1 MQQKPGGK
9 GFHGCDGNTLLLAY
23 AIEAC
28 TNRVKTLRALL
39 QILWS
44 ELNFHPGRRNK
55 VVSWIY
61 AQHHTVEHA
70 ALCHFERYAGM
81 MRTDANT
88 LDHAL
93 LLQFLRIGEDWSIEN
108 GVKVMLVV
116 NHMKHSEFNMI
127 RF

>member
-1 MQQKPGGK
+1 
-9 GFHGCDGNTLLLAY
+9 
-23 AIEAC
+23 
-28 TNRVKTLRALL
+28 
-39 QILWS
+39 
-44 ELNFHPGRRNK
+44 
-55 VVSWIY
+55 
-61 AQHHTVEHA
+61 
-70 ALCHFERYAGM
+70 M

-116 NHMKHSEFNMI
+116 NHMKHSKFNMI